1 MADSRSDRI
10 KDRKCWTKFNIEF
23 QAQAYN
29 RGLWPLV
36 DPDGPDVPSPA
47 TNPPVFNTE
56 TEFLQKK
63 NAERLAGAPAILF
76 SEVESEYNRAFKVFI
91 VEKSDWSNLVTKYNQ
106 LYTWVIDHIDPSL
119 FEIISLTQ
127 VNEHAYTIQK
137 IVRELRQ
144 HVAPSKATNLREP
157 VSVRIRG
164 AS

>member
-76 SEVESEYNRAFKVFI
+76 SKVESEYNRANTNASGAGVWQADSFGPVLGKSLDDEVLPI
-91 VEKSDWSNLVTKYNQ
+91 ITEKDNK
-106 LYTWVIDHIDPSL
+106 
-119 FEIISLTQ
+119 
-127 VNEHAYTIQK
+127 
-137 IVRELRQ
+137 
-144 HVAPSKATNLREP
+144 TN
-157 VSVRIRG
+157 
-164 AS
+164 